1 MCRYNLNYKWPR
13 VTNVFKK
20 ENWFLAQYSRN
31 PNFEEIEKNEKN
43 WKKFIKSELLGATDM
58 AWTCP
63 GHTQDLSRTCP
74 GHGRTHEDSYG
85 SLKSQNRTKTHQ
97 DTDIFVL
104 QIAEQTFQICSHFA
118 TKEASKIES
127 LCSQDMTR
135 TWQDTCGVIGVFEKS
150 EFDQKWH
157 ICTANTV
164 TPQPM
169 NLMVIQSIEKLSVQW
184 KAQYSICSSLL
195 FLSSFGINSELVG
208 PLWCS
213 GRVLAL

>member
-1 MCRYNLNYKWPR
+1 MPR
-13 VTNVFKK
+13 
-20 ENWFLAQYSRN
+20 
-31 PNFEEIEKNEKN
+31 
-43 WKKFIKSELLGATDM
+43 
-58 AWTCP
+58 TCP
-63 GHTQDLSRTCP
+63 GHGRTCS

-85 SLKSQNRTKTHQ
+85 FLKTQNRTKTHQ

-104 QIAEQTFQICSHFA
+104 QIAEQTFQICSHFP
-118 TKEASKIES
+118 TKAASKIEP
-127 LCSQDMTR
+127 LCSLDMTR
-135 TWQDTCGVIGVFEKS
+135 TWQDTCGVIGAFEKS
-150 EFDQKWH
+150 EFDQKWQKYRH

-213 GRVLAL
+213 GRALAL